1 MAIAVI
7 GEIQKALIREL
18 STFIKVAY
26 AELHGFV
33 DCDTY
38 YLLTR
43 HNTFCKI
50 IHEYVLAPGLNF
62 NIVESFE
69 GFNRLQTKQT

>member
-18 STFIKVAY
+18 PTFIKVAY
-26 AELHGFV
+26 PELHGFV
-33 DCDTY
+33 DCDTC
-38 YLLTR
+38 YLITR

-50 IHEYVLAPGLNF
+50 IHEYVLVPVLNF
-62 NIVESFE
+62 NLVESFE